1 MSEPAMSEP
10 HTATPADTPQPTAA
24 SLRVSAMNLLARR
37 EHSAE
42 ELRQKLK
49 RYSDDESLIE
59 QVVAR
64 LEADNLQSDERYVE
78 AFVAMRKRQ
87 GKGPLRV
94 QQELKQKGV
103 AGELIAAYL
112 DTSDSLW
119 WDLAEEVRQRRFG
132 SEQPADLKG
141 KARQVRFLQYR
152 GFTSEQIM
160 GLFRS

>member
-1 MSEPAMSEP
+1 MSDSL
-10 HTATPADTPQPTAA
+10 TDTPEITAA

-49 RYSDDESLIE
+49 RHTDDDSLIE

-64 LEADNLQSDERYVE
+64 LRADNLQSDERYVE
-78 AFVAMRKRQ
+78 AFVAMRRRQ
-87 GKGPLRV
+87 GKGPVRV

-103 AGELIAAYL
+103 AEELIGASL
-112 DTSDSLW
+112 DAGDSLW
-119 WDLAEEVRQRRFG
+119 WELAGEVRQRRFG
-132 SEQPADLKG
+132 TEPPTDLKD

-160 GLFRS
+160 ALFP

>member
-1 MSEPAMSEP
+1 MSDSP
-10 HTATPADTPQPTAA
+10 TDTPEITAA
-24 SLRVSAMNLLARR
+24 SLRVSAMNFLARR

-49 RYSDDESLIE
+49 RHSDDESLIE

-64 LEADNLQSDERYVE
+64 LRADNLQSDERYVE

-103 AGELIAAYL
+103 AEKLIATYL
-112 DTSDSLW
+112 EVGDSLW
-119 WDLAEEVRQRRFG
+119 WDLAAEVRQRRFG
-132 SEQPADLKG
+132 TEPPADLKE

-152 GFTSEQIM
+152 GFTNDQIM
-160 GLFRS
+160 GLFA